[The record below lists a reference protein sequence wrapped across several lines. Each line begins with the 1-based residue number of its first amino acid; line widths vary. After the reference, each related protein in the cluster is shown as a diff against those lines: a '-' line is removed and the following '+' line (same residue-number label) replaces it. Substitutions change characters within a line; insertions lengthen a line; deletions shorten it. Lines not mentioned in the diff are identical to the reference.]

1 MHYHAQSKQFT
12 VAVDELESCAHR
24 MRFAIRKIR
33 LMAGRPLEGA
43 EVTGPMTD
51 ACHAEQAILDGCR
64 AIGIDLGAERS
75 GMLDLRVVG

>member
-12 VAVDELESCAHR
+12 VGLDGLEGCAQR

-33 LMAGRPLEGA
+33 LMAGRPLEGGTEFHGA
-43 EVTGPMTD
+43 MTD
-51 ACHAEQAILDGCR
+51 ACHAEQAILDGCL

-75 GMLDLRVVG
+75 GMLDLREV